1 MNKSQKIPLLCVV
14 VLTITISLFMV
25 VTDVITYIDYLDA
38 KVAINAYE
46 EDIRKNLSKKP
57 SYAKLNENN
66 IRKDIEEMKQVV
78 HVFKYQFGKPH
89 RKALQKFV
97 DSLNFKKNV
106 KIQQNGKESTAEAPW
121 TETDIYAAF
130 AAHYKALPEE
140 EKGTLSDNKNDE
152 KIWKSFLEK
161 LYAVNGNTVD
171 PSEFGQ
177 ATKRDTDKTVDPV
190 KLNAKKKQIDEA
202 YKEFVKYAAA
212 YAEFQTSDVAYKCM
226 LDALGLPHTSNY
238 GDLSELLAK
247 QKYWIEVIPGLK
259 DYSDVKNADMEKI
272 IRQLLM
278 SINVNPV
285 DLRDEQYALVYR
297 QIQIKQDLFK
307 RMRDAKIVRVDGIEL
322 VTDTPQME
330 MFRPGTKAVVNDP
343 LTGKEN
349 RGFVTYSY
357 EIKVVGS
364 MEGIRKFLNSLN
376 SAYSDYR
383 VYNVRDIVL
392 SREVESEQMSN
403 ILKEESSSLKEGQEV
418 PDSYG
423 MRVIGRDL
431 NVTCKILVD
440 YIMYVQDL
448 LPRNAV
454 K

>member
-1 MNKSQKIPLLCVV
+1 
-14 VLTITISLFMV
+14 
-25 VTDVITYIDYLDA
+25 
-38 KVAINAYE
+38 
-46 EDIRKNLSKKP
+46 
-57 SYAKLNENN
+57 
-66 IRKDIEEMKQVV
+66 
-78 HVFKYQFGKPH
+78 
-89 RKALQKFV
+89 
-97 DSLNFKKNV
+97 
-106 KIQQNGKESTAEAPW
+106 
-121 TETDIYAAF
+121 
-130 AAHYKALPEE
+130 
-140 EKGTLSDNKNDE
+140 
-152 KIWKSFLEK
+152 
-161 LYAVNGNTVD
+161 
-171 PSEFGQ
+171 
-177 ATKRDTDKTVDPV
+177 
-190 KLNAKKKQIDEA
+190 
-202 YKEFVKYAAA
+202 
-212 YAEFQTSDVAYKCM
+212 
-226 LDALGLPHTSNY
+226 
-238 GDLSELLAK
+238 
-247 QKYWIEVIPGLK
+247 
-259 DYSDVKNADMEKI
+259 
-272 IRQLLM
+272 
-278 SINVNPV
+278 
-285 DLRDEQYALVYR
+285 
-297 QIQIKQDLFK
+297 
-307 RMRDAKIVRVDGIEL
+307 MRDAKIVRVDGIEL
-322 VTDTPQME
+322 VVDTPQME
-330 MFRPGTKAVVNDP
+330 MSRPRTKTVVNDP